1 MSNFWTVSRTET
13 STTLIS
19 NRSSK
24 ALSTMLNTQETRI
37 LRTENRM
44 AIWAIITVGVVMLAL
59 TLLIGVIALANDRAA
74 TLVDESVR
82 SMATKTPMI
91 VPQMVMQAADRNPDA
106 IIAGQ
111 KIFRTVCIA
120 CHGANAQ
127 GIKGLGKPLVG
138 SEFFNSRTDDQMLQF
153 LLTGRP
159 VNDPLNTTGVVM
171 PAKGG
176 RTNLTDEDLLN
187 VIAYIRSLNAVAQ

>member
-1 MSNFWTVSRTET
+1 M
-13 STTLIS
+13 
-19 NRSSK
+19 
-24 ALSTMLNTQETRI
+24 LSTREMRI
-37 LRTENRM
+37 IRTENQM
-44 AIWAIITVGVVMLAL
+44 AICAIITVGAVMLAL
-59 TLLIGVIALANDRAA
+59 TLLIGVIALANDRQVTQVAA
-74 TLVDESVR
+74 SVPVI
-82 SMATKTPMI
+82 ATRTPMV
-91 VPQMVMQAADRNPDA
+91 VPQMVMQAGESNPDS

-111 KIFRTVCIA
+111 KVFRTVCIA

-138 SEFFNSRTDDQMLQF
+138 SEFFNSRTDEQMLKF
-153 LLTGRP
+153 LHTGRP

-187 VIAYIRSLNAVAQ
+187 VIAYIRSLNAAAQ